1 MEIVK
6 QARDNRDST
15 VGQNKKKR
23 KYLHCN
29 PHYCVRFAVL
39 AVVEFSFKKQ
49 QKLAKLPAGSSY
61 IRTSIEKLARFG
73 YKIAELLL
81 RTHHRQFLF
90 CQLSRF
96 HFCSC
101 FCCFCCLKKQLIDWV
116 VPLFTFST
124 FLIWFWQ
131 AEIFSARK
139 KHGHGHGFAFWRLD
153 GAHILFNFIKSV
165 KNARPTHTD
174 LLKNL

>member
-1 MEIVK
+1 MDIVK

-29 PHYCVRFAVL
+29 PHYCVRFAML
-39 AVVEFSFKKQ
+39 AVVEFSIKKQ
-49 QKLAKLPAGSSY
+49 QKLAKPPAGSSY
-61 IRTSIEKLARFG
+61 VHTSIEKLARFG

-81 RTHHRQFLF
+81 RKHHRQFLF

-96 HFCSC
+96 HFCFC

-139 KHGHGHGFAFWRLD
+139 NMDMDMGLHSEDLMEHTSFSISSRASRMPDQH
-153 GAHILFNFIKSV
+153 
-165 KNARPTHTD
+165 THRY
-174 LLKNL
+174 